1 MSFFIF
7 PKIRALKCFSHKI
20 LDKLFNMQYSR
31 FNIHISFYIE
41 MYYSIKIQCF
51 IFIALLFYLVKAE
64 KKLNPVV
71 PYLWFERNLFY
82 V

>member
-1 MSFFIF
+1 MANHKDEYFFF

-20 LDKLFNMQYSR
+20 SDKCIQHAIQC

-51 IFIALLFYLVKAE
+51 IFISLCIFFSKS
-64 KKLNPVV
+64 
-71 PYLWFERNLFY
+71 
-82 V
+82 